1 MITPS
6 WAETLD
12 RLHRADSV
20 GELWAVL
27 VAWHGIRST
36 AQWDEPYALF
46 RRFHE
51 DDRDD
56 AVITAAL
63 LCTDHRWR
71 RAAHRLID
79 QLASSEFLNQTDLDE
94 LADWFLKEELLVS
107 VASDAN
113 RAAEVDVARTV
124 WPPLRRWA
132 ARHTVQRTSARWRR
146 LMDLARSFPS
156 ADCAAIA
163 AGVMDAAGHLTR
175 TDAEAAVAI
184 GVDWGSDVVRL
195 AALRAFADLH
205 GLDAAREVAASDRS
219 AKVRAWADDHPDAS
233 PHSEQTTITVPGV
246 RNDSTGDQAT
256 LF

>member
-1 MITPS
+1 MIPS
-6 WAETLD
+6 RADTLD

-27 VAWHGIRST
+27 VTWHGIRST

-46 RRFHE
+46 RRFHD

-56 AVITAAL
+56 AVVTAAL

-79 QLASSEFLNQTDLDE
+79 QLASSGFLDETGLDE
-94 LADWFLKEELLVS
+94 LADWFLQEELLMS
-107 VASDAN
+107 VAGDTTEEDDVE
-113 RAAEVDVARTV
+113 AARRV

-132 ARHTVQRTSARWRR
+132 ARHTVQRTPDRWTH
-146 LMDLARSFPS
+146 LMDLARTFPP
-156 ADCAAIA
+156 ADGGAIA
-163 AGVMDAAGHLTR
+163 AGVMDAAGHLPR
-175 TDAEAAVAI
+175 TDAEAVVAI

-205 GLDAAREVAASDRS
+205 GLDAAREVASSDRS
-219 AKVRAWADDHPDAS
+219 AKVRARADDHAAAS
-233 PHSEQTTITVPGV
+233 PHSGETTITVPGV
-246 RNDSTGDQAT
+246 RNESSGDQAT